1 MALILAE
8 EYLRNRDSADSA
20 TSSVNVNVNPIEEK
34 GHPRS
39 QVSEGFRMQI
49 TRLKIRSD
57 GVEGVAVPLNTAL
70 LEGRFSP

>member
-8 EYLRNRDSADSA
+8 EYLRNRDSADTTAS
-20 TSSVNVNVNPIEEK
+20 TVNVNPIEEK

-39 QVSEGFRMQI
+39 QVSEGFRTQI